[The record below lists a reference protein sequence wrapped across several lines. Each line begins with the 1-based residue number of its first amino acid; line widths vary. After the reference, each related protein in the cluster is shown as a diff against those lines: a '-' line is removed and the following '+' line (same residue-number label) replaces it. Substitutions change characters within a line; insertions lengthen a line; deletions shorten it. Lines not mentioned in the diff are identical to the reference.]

1 MQSSESSPQSATE
14 TISPTSASPEASHAR
29 RKRKKVWFGVLIAIL
44 VTGTVFWWQTV
55 LLSPLEHQLVGK
67 WTGTR
72 HGREGRLLCE
82 FREDRS
88 GDVTFEMEPI
98 GPRLSSP
105 PGIHLKQPIWRA
117 SQGRLFI
124 SETVSPWVRVQ
135 LFWFRLS
142 AMVTGG
148 ASTLP
153 QSLGMGEIRDV
164 HPDSFEL
171 GEWHMQRVSGPEAPS
186 IP

>member
-1 MQSSESSPQSATE
+1 MQGSESSSQSATE

-67 WTGTR
+67 WIGVR
-72 HGREGRLLCE
+72 PGREGRLLCE

-105 PGIHLKQPIWRA
+105 PGVRLKQPTWRA
-117 SQGRLFI
+117 NQGRLFI

-135 LFWFRLS
+135 LFWFRLQS
-142 AMVTGG
+142 MITGG
-148 ASTLP
+148 AGGLR
-153 QSLGMGEIRDV
+153 QSRDMGEVRDV
-164 HPDSFEL
+164 LPDSFEL
-171 GEWHMQRVSGPEAPS
+171 GEWHMERVSGPEAP
-186 IP
+186 PTP